1 MVEVRCPLC
10 GKKLCLTDGNTEI
23 KCMKCKTIVIYN
35 PENGETTSRKVQERT
50 SLSGKRFY

>member
-1 MVEVRCPLC
+1 
-10 GKKLCLTDGNTEI
+10 
-23 KCMKCKTIVIYN
+23 MKCKAIVIYN